1 MSNFFKSLFLQTFSR
16 TKGNGIVRQVKRAEH
31 KVALKKVSKAVE
43 YAGSTAFVAGGT
55 AALAPLWN
63 GSVAGA
69 LAGGTAI
76 TTYTNFFKKDALKSI
91 KEAIKQCKA
100 LKASEEYQ
108 AVLERAARIKNAAN

>member
-63 GSVAGA
+63 GSISGA
-69 LAGGTAI
+69 IGGGAAI
-76 TTYTNFFKKDALKSI
+76 TTYNSFFKKDALKSI

-108 AVLERAARIKNAAN
+108 AIVDRAKRIKSSN